1 MSQRTQRLRN
11 EIVDTIPP
19 ICPERA
25 RYFTESM
32 KSTLGLPISIRRA
45 MALEHVMD
53 NMTLYLRDGQLLAGN
68 SASSPRAAGVFP
80 EYAVDWIYKEFEGDP
95 YPLDKRPNDVYS
107 IDDETKNEIIE
118 ILDYWKGQTLKESL
132 RRLLPDEAKTAWDIV
147 AIDEGWVSEAGFG
160 NMLPDYEVLMREGL
174 RTRINRA
181 KEVLAGLDLRE
192 PGTAKKKYFLD
203 SVIRTNEALI
213 RFAHRCADMID
224 AHAEKETDPARK
236 EELITMASNCR
247 WVPENS
253 PRTFWEALQ
262 FAWFIHVTLFIETNG
277 LANSFG
283 RFDQYLYP
291 FYKKD
296 VEEGCLTKEFALE
309 LIENFLIKVNEVNVF
324 RSWEGAKIFPGY
336 HMAINLCLG
345 GQTRDGKDA
354 SNEVSYITLDA
365 CANMRLPKPSVS
377 AKWFEGT
384 DPKFLDYC
392 LQTVQKHKGGQPALY
407 NDLGVMRILKN
418 LGVKEEDAWNWAPVG
433 CVEASVPGKWDFA
446 CKGPRLNIMKILE
459 MTLHNGRDPRTGVQ
473 LLPGKGDDYVF
484 TDIND
489 VYREFKRQLH
499 YYMDLQVITEQM
511 NDEMHIQHDIC
522 AYHSSLIE
530 DCIGRAK
537 DLIEGGSVY
546 SAAGGP
552 TVGGI
557 SAADCLAAIDVAVFQ
572 EKWFTYPQLIHAMD
586 TNWEDNTTT
595 PTGEEIYQMLNNRT
609 PKFGNDDD
617 RADKWAVELTDY
629 LGSTYQKDYK
639 NSRYGKGP
647 TPCCFCF
654 SQSSVTGNVAF
665 GQLIGA
671 TPDGRKAGTPVNN
684 GISPATGAEKNGLT
698 ANINSGSKMPS
709 IWFQTG
715 AIFNVRIAPDALDTQ
730 PGRDRISSVVRNYF
744 EHYQYHIQFN
754 VHSTETL
761 RDAQVNPEN
770 HKDLI
775 VRIAGYSAFFTP
787 LNEVLQ
793 QDIID
798 RAELE

>member
-1 MSQRTQRLRN
+1 MSKRTKRLRD
-11 EIVDTIPP
+11 EIIDTIPE

-32 KSTLGLPISIRRA
+32 KTTVGLPIVIRRA
-45 MALEHVMD
+45 MAFEHILD
-53 NMTLYLRDGQLLAGN
+53 NMTLYLRDGQMLVGN
-68 SASSPRAAGVFP
+68 SARAPRAAGVFP
-80 EYAVDWIYKEFEGDP
+80 EYAVDWIYKEFAGDP
-95 YPLDKRPNDVYS
+95 YPLDKRPNDVYT
-107 IDDETKNEIIE
+107 IDPEAQAEIVG
-118 ILDYWKGQTLKESL
+118 ILDYWKGKTLHESL
-132 RRLLPDEAKTAWDIV
+132 RKILPDEARQAWDIL
-147 AIDEGWVSEAGFG
+147 AIDDDWVSTAGFG
-160 NMLPDYEVLMREGL
+160 NLLPDYGALMKESIRG
-174 RTRINRA
+174 RINRA
-181 KEVLAGLDLRE
+181 KSVLAGLDLRE

-224 AHAEKETDPARK
+224 GYVAKETDLARK
-236 EELITMASNCR
+236 KELETMASNCR
-247 WVPENS
+247 WVPENT

-262 FAWFIHVTLFIETNG
+262 FAWFIHVAIFIETNG

-283 RFDQYLYP
+283 RFDQFLYP
-291 FYKKD
+291 YYKKD
-296 VEEGCLTKEFALE
+296 VEEGRLTKEFALE

-324 RSWEGAKIFPGY
+324 RSWDGAKIFPGY
-336 HMAINLCLG
+336 HMAINLCVG

-354 SNEVSYITLDA
+354 SNEVSFLTLDA
-365 CANMRLPKPSVS
+365 CGNMGLPKPSVS
-377 AKWFEGT
+377 AKWFEGV
-384 DPKFLDYC
+384 DPAFMDKC
-392 LQTVQKHKGGQPALY
+392 LETVQKHKGGQPALY

-473 LLPGKGDDYVF
+473 LLPGKGDDYEF
-484 TDIND
+484 TGIDD
-489 VYREFKRQLH
+489 VYREFKRQLD

-511 NDEMHIQHDIC
+511 NDELHIQQDLC

-530 DCIGRAK
+530 DCIGRGK
-537 DLIEGGSVY
+537 DLIEGGSIY

-557 SAADCLAAIDVAVFQ
+557 SAGDCLAALDVAVFK
-572 EKWFTYPQLIHAMD
+572 EKWFTYAQLKHAMD
-586 TNWEDNTTT
+586 MNWQDDTTT
-595 PTGEEIYQMLNNRT
+595 PTGEEIYQMLNNRA
-609 PKFGNDDD
+609 PKFGNDDE
-617 RADKWAVELTDY
+617 RADKWAVELMDY

-647 TPCCFCF
+647 TPCCYCL
-654 SQSSVTGNVAF
+654 SQSSVTANVAF
-665 GQLIGA
+665 GNLIGA
-671 TPDGRKAGTPVNN
+671 TPDGRKSGTPVNN

-698 ANINSGSKMPS
+698 ANINSGCKMPS
-709 IWFQTG
+709 VWFQTG
-715 AIFNVRIAPDALDTQ
+715 AIFNVRIMPDALDTRA
-730 PGRDRISSVVRNYF
+730 GRDRIAAVVRTYF

-761 RDAQVNPEN
+761 RDAQQHPEKY
-770 HKDLI
+770 KDLI

-787 LNEVLQ
+787 LNEALQ
-793 QDIID
+793 ADVIN
-798 RAELE
+798 RSELE